1 MEMSQIAPGG
11 PCKENVANSLWCNL
25 VEGTLARWKQMNPE
39 TEVTEVVAKLEFA
52 YILLMYVQKSAG
64 KPEKGTLQWQGT
76 RALCHIATRRLVKPC
91 QAEFEGGM
99 AKSGVQRKAPRR
111 RASLAGKSYLS
122 APGWMSCLCKFL
134 SQTCSSG
141 FNLNPKQNKHIGHM
155 HLETKDWNF
164 RHKMCFKDILN
175 LNLSTMR

>member
-1 MEMSQIAPGG
+1 
-11 PCKENVANSLWCNL
+11 
-25 VEGTLARWKQMNPE
+25 
-39 TEVTEVVAKLEFA
+39 
-52 YILLMYVQKSAG
+52 MYVQKSAG

-76 RALCHIATRRLVKPC
+76 RALCHIATRKLVKPC

-111 RASLAGKSYLS
+111 RASLAGKSHLS